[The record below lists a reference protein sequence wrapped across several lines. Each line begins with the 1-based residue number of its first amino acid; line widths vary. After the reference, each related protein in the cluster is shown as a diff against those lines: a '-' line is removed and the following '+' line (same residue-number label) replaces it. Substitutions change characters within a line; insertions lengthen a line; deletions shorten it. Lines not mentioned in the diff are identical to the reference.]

1 MGFGRTETSEA
12 PVDDASRAILMSQW
26 GGLTNEPLAR
36 VFVRDHAGMKIRVYR
51 ADVDQPAGIGPPWWT
66 PPGYCFPNG
75 YVQADISNDDMVG
88 VGYGDIYA
96 ELEDGVVGGALT
108 AIGVSEGSAQWV
120 AVVQAPA
127 NAAKVRATFP
137 GGATDEMEPVDGVAV
152 LVGAADITPDDQ
164 DYYNEQAQLEAFDSS
179 GASLGTGHARF
190 GGSRVSLEGTLDFN
204 ADACSAPQELPP
216 PGPEQPAD
224 VPAARQAVTDAFS
237 LAHGTNDETQEQIM
251 SAIDD
256 PTNFPEYWNELATG
270 TFKDQVN
277 AAVVGLDDVVFQSAT
292 RAAIK
297 YHWDVPGY
305 GTSFYNR
312 FGEVVLVDGTWKV
325 TRAVDVPGLRPRRH
339 VLLVNMVGS
348 APQ

>member
-1 MGFGRTETSEA
+1 
-12 PVDDASRAILMSQW
+12 MSQW
-26 GGLTNEPLAR
+26 GGMTNEPLAR

-88 VGYGDIYA
+88 VGVGDIYA

-120 AVVQAPA
+120 AVVQVPA

-237 LAHGTNDETQEQIM
+237 LAHGTNDETQEQIIERDRRPDELPRVLERARDGHVQGPGERGRRR
-251 SAIDD
+251 SRRRGV
-256 PTNFPEYWNELATG
+256 PERDASR
-270 TFKDQVN
+270 DQVPLGR
-277 AAVVGLDDVVFQSAT
+277 AGLRHELLQPVRRG
-292 RAAIK
+292 RARRR
-297 YHWDVPGY
+297 HVEGHP
-305 GTSFYNR
+305 R
-312 FGEVVLVDGTWKV
+312 VH
-325 TRAVDVPGLRPRRH
+325 VPGLRPRRH